1 MDDTIGNSGY
11 TLEDLSAYLDRGR
24 TPAIAAIDTDA
35 EAQAVLASLE
45 RFGALSRE
53 LVERESEPVPQGW
66 FDQVMRDVSRELRAG
81 RDIPLAEPDDRVEM
95 VITEG
100 AIRELVREAGDA
112 VPGVLVGRTTV
123 TGDMQQLGAEVSV
136 RVTISVLFGRRLG
149 EASAAVRD
157 AVRRAL
163 DAHTALRVSGVDV
176 VVDNVHTA
184 DRTVD
189 DRASEGKRDG
199 KPVGKPDE
207 KADENLEGE
216 R

>member
-1 MDDTIGNSGY
+1 MDETIGNSGY

-53 LVERESEPVPQGW
+53 LVELESEPVPQGW
-66 FDQVMRDVSRELRAG
+66 FDRVMRDVTRELRAG
-81 RDIPLAEPDDRVEM
+81 RDIPLTAPDDRVET

-123 TGDMQQLGAEVSV
+123 SGDMEQLGAEVSV
-136 RVTISVLFGRRLG
+136 RVTISVLFGRRLA
-149 EASAAVRD
+149 EVSAAVRD
-157 AVRRAL
+157 AVMAAL
-163 DAHTALRVSGVDV
+163 AAHTSLRVREVDV
-176 VVDNVHTA
+176 VVDNIHTA
-184 DRTVD
+184 DRT
-189 DRASEGKRDG
+189 A
-199 KPVGKPDE
+199 PE
-207 KADENLEGE
+207 KLEGE

>member
-35 EAQAVLASLE
+35 ECQAVLASLE
-45 RFGALSRE
+45 RFGSLSRE
-53 LVERESEPVPQGW
+53 LVGREAEPVPQGW
-66 FDQVMRDVSRELRAG
+66 FDLVMRDVTRELRAG
-81 RDIPLAEPDDRVEM
+81 RDIPLTAPDERVEM

-112 VPGVLVGRTTV
+112 VPGVLVGRTTID
-123 TGDMQQLGAEVSV
+123 GDMDQLGAEVSV
-136 RVTISVLFGRRLG
+136 RVTISVLFGRRLAD
-149 EASAAVRD
+149 ASRAVRD
-157 AVRRAL
+157 AVIDAL
-163 DAHTALRVSGVDV
+163 GAHTALWVSGVDV

-184 DRTVD
+184 D
-189 DRASEGKRDG
+189 K
-199 KPVGKPDE
+199 
-207 KADENLEGE
+207 LEGE